1 MIWLLIEAESKYDI
15 NVKFL
20 KYLCCCHLLSACYV
34 YLNQNKFFT
43 KFLRFTIKTA
53 KNVWYEDRN
62 WDGKSVYYL
71 SKVPWRLSASVF
83 EISVFYFYK
92 NIDELLSFWRGEFI
106 AFQHTTQKQMAYH
119 TMLQGFFSFILF
131 KSYIC
136 RVLLKGVVMKS
147 EMKSIQ
153 NWNFITPWNLWNEME
168 FQFGGPEWNSPLY
181 NRNK

>member
-1 MIWLLIEAESKYDI
+1 MCSMRTGTEMANPCIICQKFREDFPHL
-15 NVKFL
+15 FL
-20 KYLCCCHLLSACYV
+20 KSMFSISTKTSMNCCPFGEENSSHFNIQHKSRWLIIPCY
-34 YLNQNKFFT
+34 
-43 KFLRFTIKTA
+43 R
-53 KNVWYEDRN
+53 D
-62 WDGKSVYYL
+62 
-71 SKVPWRLSASVF
+71 
-83 EISVFYFYK
+83 
-92 NIDELLSFWRGEFI
+92 
-106 AFQHTTQKQMAYH
+106 
-119 TMLQGFFSFILF
+119 FFSFILF